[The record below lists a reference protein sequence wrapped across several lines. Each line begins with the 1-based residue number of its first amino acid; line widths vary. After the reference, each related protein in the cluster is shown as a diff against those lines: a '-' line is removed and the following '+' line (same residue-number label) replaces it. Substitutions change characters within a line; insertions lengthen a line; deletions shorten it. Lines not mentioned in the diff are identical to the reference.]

1 MDIKVNRK
9 DGGVAPPINL
19 GGLFATS
26 DDNGDESEDDSQ
38 FNNKGESQILTVG
51 SKQLLIRQFA
61 WHQANANQVWPGTFI
76 LANFMEKHADRYNTS
91 LLELGSATAALTIYL
106 RIIWTRFRRIRLLLW
121 ITWVRFPR
129 IGLRITFW
137 VTWIWFPRA
146 RLLLAKWLKKFFCSG
161 CANLCLGVKLRGTYI
176 SQRQY

>member
-1 MDIKVNRK
+1 MDLQSVSQSSNQVRKRSEKVSPLSFRTIGEHVRKIIINTSVAEDNTHISEMDIKVNRK

-26 DDNGDESEDDSQ
+26 DDSGDEFEDESQ
-38 FNNKGESQILTVG
+38 FNNKGESQTLTVG

-76 LANFMEKHADRYNTS
+76 LANFMEKHVDRYNTS

-106 RIIWTRFRRIRLLLW
+106 RLIGFNHIITRLDL
-121 ITWVRFPR
+121 
-129 IGLRITFW
+129 
-137 VTWIWFPRA
+137 
-146 RLLLAKWLKKFFCSG
+146 
-161 CANLCLGVKLRGTYI
+161 
-176 SQRQY
+176 